1 MILSICSD
9 QSSYAE
15 VSMDMNLYL
24 VSICEIREFLTSL
37 DTAEVAEMLFLFKKF
52 QTTEIYSTQSC
63 QVSYSKEHLH
73 CTISYR
79 SECRNILASSEKI
92 AGDLEAAEKSLL
104 GPVAVG
110 LGCFQ
115 GSGYHRCLKLCCT
128 ALTYAD
134 SLGMADIF
142 NKQILFYF
150 FIHFKHTQRDSKST
164 ASVCGQ
170 LSQNSCPS
178 LKDVK
183 LIITKKQGEKREK
196 KKSTTNKHHP
206 PLRYPHVSSFFI

>member
-1 MILSICSD
+1 
-9 QSSYAE
+9 
-15 VSMDMNLYL
+15 MNLYL

-52 QTTEIYSTQSC
+52 QTTEIYFTQSY

-73 CTISYR
+73 CTISYW
-79 SECRNILASSEKI
+79 SEWINILASSEQI

-104 GPVAVG
+104 RPVAVG

-115 GSGYHRCLKLCCT
+115 GSGYYRCLKLCCT
-128 ALTYAD
+128 ALTYAH
-134 SLGMADIF
+134 SLGTADIF
-142 NKQILFYF
+142 NKQILLF
-150 FIHFKHTQRDSKST
+150 FFLIHFKHTQRDSKST

-170 LSQNSCPS
+170 LSQNLCLS

-183 LIITKKQGEKREK
+183 LIITKKQGEKRK
-196 KKSTTNKHHP
+196 KKNNQPTNATLLYDTHMYHP
-206 PLRYPHVSSFFI
+206 FSYNGLCFSET

>member
-1 MILSICSD
+1 
-9 QSSYAE
+9 
-15 VSMDMNLYL
+15 MDMNLYL

-52 QTTEIYSTQSC
+52 QTTEIYFTPSC
-63 QVSYSKEHLH
+63 QVSYSKHLH

-79 SECRNILASSEKI
+79 SECRNILASSEQI

-115 GSGYHRCLKLCCT
+115 GSGYYRCLKLWCT
-128 ALTYAD
+128 ALTYAH

-150 FIHFKHTQRDSKST
+150 FIHFKHTHRDSKST

-170 LSQNSCPS
+170 LSQNLCPS

-183 LIITKKQGEKREK
+183 LIITKKQGEKRGK
-196 KKSTTNKHHP
+196 KKQPTDATLLYDTHMYHP
-206 PLRYPHVSSFFI
+206 FSYNGLCVSET